1 MKLNILTIRQSKG
14 ISQKDLAEMIK
25 VSIPTIS
32 RYENGA
38 RTPSIGNAHKI
49 AQALGCTVDDLF
61 REAASDAAAGDDEAG
76 KGSDEKRT
84 HDRDDGAGTFRDA

>member
-1 MKLNILTIRQSKG
+1 MQLQI
-14 ISQKDLAEMIK
+14 KDLRIKKGLTQAELAESTGIERT
-25 VSIPTIS
+25 SIVRI
-32 RYENGA
+32 ENGSQGLNVH
-38 RTPSIGNAHKI
+38 RAHKL